1 MFKLM
6 SLKVGSD
13 SVLFFK
19 VGKSVPSRS
28 RSYI

>member
-13 SVLFFK
+13 SVLFF
-19 VGKSVPSRS
+19 
-28 RSYI
+28 